1 MTFTG
6 IKSLNIRQQIWR
18 IAHMNIKLS
27 DFDAILFDLDGTI
40 YWGTELIPGAND
52 TIAFFRNN
60 GKKVFFTTNNST
72 TPGATI

>member
-1 MTFTG
+1 
-6 IKSLNIRQQIWR
+6 
-18 IAHMNIKLS
+18 MNIKLS

-60 GKKVFFTTNNST
+60 GKKVFFRVE
-72 TPGATI
+72 TIANKTYRNEKVCC